1 MKDTRKVACP
11 LFPSRSVRII
21 FVIAF
26 VVSGVSEHA
35 ASIELTNK
43 TKERLIQ
50 RAELAM
56 RSFWSGD
63 FDTFVSLQSQ
73 QMRPQ
78 SKKEREENRKMLKEF
93 VASEK
98 PRLRI
103 LSTEITGLRGRITK
117 EVSVESGKGSGEK
130 EIVYDYWIFENGDWY
145 LDDADRTN

>member
-1 MKDTRKVACP
+1 
-11 LFPSRSVRII
+11 
-21 FVIAF
+21 
-26 VVSGVSEHA
+26 
-35 ASIELTNK
+35 
-43 TKERLIQ
+43 
-50 RAELAM
+50 
-56 RSFWSGD
+56 
-63 FDTFVSLQSQ
+63 
-73 QMRPQ
+73 
-78 SKKEREENRKMLKEF
+78 MLKEF